1 VIACYQLRNPQVK
14 LNGDELLDNTELI
27 QDYVNTLHKDI
38 HGDEEDLAT
47 PAQLASWLAARDL
60 AQPSVKAGTADLRQ
74 AKELR
79 EALRTLLLAKNEI
92 EVDEAPAQAVLDRVA
107 RKAHV
112 ELRFED
118 GAPAL
123 VPTAGGVTG
132 ALGRIAA
139 AVHAA
144 VADGSWQRLK
154 ACRCRDCEW
163 AFIDTAKNQS
173 RAWCSMRSC
182 GNREKARAYRRRQA
196 HTL

>member
-1 VIACYQLRNPQVK
+1 M
-14 LNGDELLDNTELI
+14 NGDEILDNSKLI

-38 HGDEEDLAT
+38 HGDEEELAT
-47 PAQLASWLAARDL
+47 PTHLASWLAAHHL
-60 AQPSVKAGTADLRQ
+60 AEPDVQAGAADLRQ

-79 EALRTLLLAKNEI
+79 EALRTLLLAKNEV
-92 EVDEAPAQAVLDRVA
+92 EVDETPAQAVLDRMA
-107 RKAHV
+107 CKAHV
-112 ELRFED
+112 GLRFEN
-118 GAPAL
+118 GEPAL
-123 VPTAGGVTG
+123 VPTAEGATG
-132 ALGRIAA
+132 ALGRIVV
-139 AVHAA
+139 AVHDA

-196 HTL
+196 HTT

>member
-1 VIACYQLRNPQVK
+1 MS
-14 LNGDELLDNTELI
+14 NTELI

-38 HGDEEDLAT
+38 HGDEEDLVT
-47 PAQLASWLAARDL
+47 PAELASWLAARDL
-60 AQPSVKAGTADLRQ
+60 VRPNVRAGAADLRQ

-123 VPTAGGVTG
+123 VPTAAGIPG
-132 ALGRIAA
+132 ALGRI
-139 AVHAA
+139 
-144 VADGSWQRLK
+144 
-154 ACRCRDCEW
+154 
-163 AFIDTAKNQS
+163 
-173 RAWCSMRSC
+173 
-182 GNREKARAYRRRQA
+182 
-196 HTL
+196 

>member
-1 VIACYQLRNPQVK
+1 MVTNS
-14 LNGDELLDNTELI
+14 ELI

-38 HGDEEDLAT
+38 HGDEEELST
-47 PAQLASWLAARDL
+47 PAELASWLGARGLVGPD
-60 AQPSVKAGTADLRQ
+60 AKATATELRQ

-79 EALRTLLLAKNEI
+79 EALRTLLLGHNEI
-92 EVDEAPAQAVLDRVA
+92 EVDEVAAHAVLDRLA

-112 ELRFED
+112 ELRFEVE
-118 GAPAL
+118 GPELAA
-123 VPTAGGVTG
+123 AAAGVTG
-132 ALGRIAA
+132 ALGRVII
-139 AVHAA
+139 AVHDA

-182 GNREKARAYRRRQA
+182 GNREKARAYRRRHA
-196 HTL
+196 HTA

>member
-1 VIACYQLRNPQVK
+1 MS
-14 LNGDELLDNTELI
+14 NTELI

-38 HGDEEDLAT
+38 HGDEEDLVT
-47 PAQLASWLAARDL
+47 PRELASWLAARDL
-60 AQPSVKAGTADLRQ
+60 VRPNVSAGAADLRQ

-123 VPTAGGVTG
+123 VPTAAGIPG
-132 ALGRIAA
+132 ALGRIVA

-182 GNREKARAYRRRQA
+182 GNREKARAYRKRHA
-196 HTL
+196 THTS